1 METLRRELVSEHKD
15 TLIFIDLSK
24 MNRNLSN
31 MVLFSSTWAVIKIS
45 MRLISHLILSFFL
58 KSTLEMYKAYE
69 FFKVWISGVFTS
81 CWRKL
86 LACYRFSVIRK
97 CFSKTS
103 SYNKGY
109 EILLFSNLIRWAFI
123 YLLHYLFKDIHWAC
137 VVCEACATW
146 ENHGCNTDQRTRG
159 SGAQNPVQE
168 T

>member
-69 FFKVWISGVFTS
+69 FFKV
-81 CWRKL
+81 
-86 LACYRFSVIRK
+86 
-97 CFSKTS
+97 
-103 SYNKGY
+103 
-109 EILLFSNLIRWAFI
+109 
-123 YLLHYLFKDIHWAC
+123 
-137 VVCEACATW
+137 
-146 ENHGCNTDQRTRG
+146 
-159 SGAQNPVQE
+159 
-168 T
+168 